1 MGLVCLPN
9 FARRHARLSLL
20 GPVVFVVLGELG
32 AFVSATVVGYAL
44 AALYNANFLRMST
57 WVPALWGAIQTLI
70 LISASFS
77 KMRTMLG

>member
-1 MGLVCLPN
+1 MGLFCVPA
-9 FARRHARLSLL
+9 FAKRHARLSLL
-20 GPVVFVVLGELG
+20 GPVMFIALGEMG
-32 AFVSATVVGYAL
+32 AFLSATVVGYAL

-57 WVPALWGAIQTLI
+57 WVPALWAAIQTLI